1 MFVQLWGHHYD
12 CWAAHPGD
20 HGISRIRDL
29 GTSSKQIVDQF
40 CTQDGKDTERVR
52 LTRPLGKNIGHQMGI
67 IFNNVG
73 NIVERLVWGTTSI
86 FIVLGKKV
94 EIPTILGNVGEFYK
108 EHLGDIVG

>member
-1 MFVQLWGHHYD
+1 MFVQMWGHHCD
-12 CWAAHPGD
+12 FWAAHPGD

-52 LTRPLGKNIGHQMGI
+52 LTGPLGKNMGHQIHQMGI

-94 EIPTILGNVGEFYK
+94 ETQQFWGMWENFTRNTWGI
-108 EHLGDIVG
+108 